1 MPSGQITI
9 ELGQGSAL
17 QLSTHAAQQLLAQLR
32 GLLEPAQQF
41 EPLEVLPEAHP
52 MWEHHSGGS
61 RHQRPQWKM
70 DDLHEARLTLRHL
83 SPKARVFFDI
93 MLEEPGRLLTSTEII
108 DRAPDVFAS
117 PSAVA
122 GALNGFTQ
130 HADRADRPLPF
141 YWWAGP
147 PARYAV
153 RPSIAEV
160 FLRARRS

>member
-1 MPSGQITI
+1 MASEPITVQ
-9 ELGQGSAL
+9 LGQGSAL
-17 QLSTHAAQQLLAQLR
+17 QLSTHAAQQLLTQLR
-32 GLLEPAQQF
+32 ELLEPAQQS
-41 EPLEVLPEAHP
+41 EPLEVLPEEHP
-52 MWEHHSGGS
+52 MWEHHSGGF
-61 RHQRPQWKM
+61 RHQRPRWTL
-70 DDLHEARLTLRHL
+70 DDLHEARLTLRNL

-117 PSAVA
+117 ASAIA
-122 GALNGFTQ
+122 GALNGFTS

-153 RPSIAEV
+153 RPSVADV
-160 FLRARRS
+160 FIRARRS